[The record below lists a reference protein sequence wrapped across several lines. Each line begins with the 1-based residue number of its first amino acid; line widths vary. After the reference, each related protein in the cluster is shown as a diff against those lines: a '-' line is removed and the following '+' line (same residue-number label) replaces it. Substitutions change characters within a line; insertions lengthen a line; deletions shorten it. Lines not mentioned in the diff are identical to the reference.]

1 MLEAECALATFTIKV
16 GVLMF
21 DDTVAVVATYIIFQA
36 SASVVNSM
44 NQFVEQKCGQGSRD
58 GTFIHRWQQSLQ
70 LG

>member
-1 MLEAECALATFTIKV
+1 
-16 GVLMF
+16 MF
-21 DDTVAVVATYIIFQA
+21 DDTVAVVATYIVFQT